1 MTAREQLN
9 AIFAETRRLYEQRD
23 RVFSYLRRKLL
34 QITYRDKE
42 SEGVKYITHIG
53 TGNFNAKTAKLYTD
67 LALITADDAI
77 GRDGSMFFRNMGI
90 GNLWGEYQTLLVAPV
105 NFKKSLL
112 EYINGEITKARKGE
126 PAYILAKMNSFTDRQ
141 LIDAIYEAG
150 QAGVKVDLI
159 IRGITCFVPERPGLT
174 DNIHIRSI
182 VGRFLEHPRIFCF
195 GQPADSHDM
204 DGIKMYIASAD
215 WMTRNTEN
223 RVEVAAPVYQN
234 NLKQEIWDM
243 LQLQLA
249 DNVKG
254 RNVDADG
261 EYYMPAVNPG
271 DKLVDAQT
279 EMMKQ

>member
-1 MTAREQLN
+1 
-9 AIFAETRRLYEQRD
+9 
-23 RVFSYLRRKLL
+23 
-34 QITYRDKE
+34 
-42 SEGVKYITHIG
+42 
-53 TGNFNAKTAKLYTD
+53 
-67 LALITADDAI
+67 
-77 GRDGSMFFRNMGI
+77 MFFRNMGI

-141 LIDAIYEAG
+141 L
-150 QAGVKVDLI
+150 
-159 IRGITCFVPERPGLT
+159 
-174 DNIHIRSI
+174 
-182 VGRFLEHPRIFCF
+182 
-195 GQPADSHDM
+195 
-204 DGIKMYIASAD
+204 
-215 WMTRNTEN
+215 
-223 RVEVAAPVYQN
+223 
-234 NLKQEIWDM
+234 
-243 LQLQLA
+243 QLA

>member
-1 MTAREQLN
+1 MPLGERLKFLEIFTSNLDEFYMVRVGSLLSLESMDEKKVDNKSLMTAREQLN

-53 TGNFNAKTAKLYTD
+53 NGNFNAKTAKLYTD

-159 IRGITCFVPERPGLT
+159 IRGITCFVPERPGL
-174 DNIHIRSI
+174 
-182 VGRFLEHPRIFCF
+182 
-195 GQPADSHDM
+195 
-204 DGIKMYIASAD
+204 
-215 WMTRNTEN
+215 
-223 RVEVAAPVYQN
+223 
-234 NLKQEIWDM
+234 
-243 LQLQLA
+243 A

>member
-141 LIDAIYEAG
+141 L
-150 QAGVKVDLI
+150 
-159 IRGITCFVPERPGLT
+159 
-174 DNIHIRSI
+174 
-182 VGRFLEHPRIFCF
+182 
-195 GQPADSHDM
+195 
-204 DGIKMYIASAD
+204 
-215 WMTRNTEN
+215 
-223 RVEVAAPVYQN
+223 
-234 NLKQEIWDM
+234 
-243 LQLQLA
+243 QLA

-271 DKLVDAQT
+271 DKQVDAQA
-279 EMMKQ
+279 EMMKR